1 MHDLSL
7 AAQYCDRL
15 VMLSNGR
22 IYAEGPP
29 RDVLTVEN
37 IARVYGADVAVISHP
52 ESGSPVVLPIRGSAS
67 VARDAE
73 ESGAV
78 E

>member
-1 MHDLSL
+1 
-7 AAQYCDRL
+7 
-15 VMLSNGR
+15 MLSNGR

-29 RDVLTVEN
+29 KDVLTVEN

-52 ESGSPVVLPIRGSAS
+52 ESGSPVVLPIRGSSS
-67 VARDAE
+67 VGRNVEKSA
-73 ESGAV
+73 AV